1 MSSTIIL
8 VLSIQCSLARGV
20 ANICDSVGQ
29 YEYLRSIILS
39 FDVTKAPG
47 TSLPSA
53 DDVSSVKIPEPLV
66 PIKEQFSSL
75 LQSIMSD
82 YMHTI
87 SFRLAPTLEQDKEGI
102 WSFTYHS
109 TRERTIDL
117 LFGEDIRDIFTSGP
131 LVNLTLLR
139 VHVQENSLEHGP
151 EWWCQTLR
159 ERLGPVPK
167 DIRVHVDYC
176 TSPSLLTI
184 SANAYNR
191 ASCRADAPEVS
202 RGQYSYEQLWS

>member
-1 MSSTIIL
+1 MSLTIIL
-8 VLSIQCSLARGV
+8 VLSAKCSLTRGV
-20 ANICDSVGQ
+20 ANICDSLRT
-29 YEYLRSIILS
+29 YAYLRSIMLS
-39 FDVTKAPG
+39 LDVIRAPR
-47 TSLPSA
+47 TSPA
-53 DDVSSVKIPEPLV
+53 DDVVAARDPEPLAL
-66 PIKEQFSSL
+66 IKEQFSSL
-75 LQSIMSD
+75 LRSIMSD
-82 YMHTI
+82 YMHSI
-87 SFRLAPTLEQDKEGI
+87 SIQLAPTLEQDKEGI

-109 TRERTIDL
+109 TRERAVDL